1 VPDRDA
7 GDTRQRFLAVAQEL
21 FASQGYA
28 GTSIADI
35 ANRLGMSKA
44 SLYYHFRS
52 KEDMIDAL
60 LAVPLAAYAELAETA
75 SAGRHTAEELLAAVI
90 DTTVAARGLSDTIGN
105 DPSVQAV
112 LGRRAEQHQIQQ
124 INDALVA
131 GLAGPRPGA
140 TAKIRAHAAFV
151 VAKQGTLA
159 VMAAGGGRLS
169 RGQRAELVAAALR
182 ALSGPDR

>member
-1 VPDRDA
+1 MPDTDA
-7 GDTRQRFLAVAQEL
+7 GDTRQRILAVAQEL

-52 KEDMIDAL
+52 KADIIDEL
-60 LAVPLAAYAELAETA
+60 LAAPLAAYTELAENA
-75 SAGRHTAEELLAAVI
+75 SAGRHTAEELLAAI
-90 DTTVAARGLSDTIGN
+90 IAMTVDARALSDTMGN

-112 LGRRAEQHQIQQ
+112 LGGRAAQHQIQQ

-131 GLAGPRPGA
+131 ALAGPRPGA

-169 RGQRAELVAAALR
+169 RGQRAELMAAALR

>member
-1 VPDRDA
+1 MPNTET
-7 GDTRQRFLAVAQEL
+7 GDTRQRILAVAQEL

-35 ANRLGMSKA
+35 ANRLGLSKA
-44 SLYYHFRS
+44 SLYYHFKS
-52 KEDMIDAL
+52 KTDIIDEL
-60 LAVPLAAYAELAETA
+60 LAGPLAAYVELAQNA
-75 SAGRHTAEELLAAVI
+75 AAGRHTVEELLAAII
-90 DTTVAARGLSDTIGN
+90 DTTVAARALSDMMGN

-131 GLAGPRPGA
+131 ALAGPRPGT
-140 TAKIRAHAAFV
+140 TAKTRAFAALV

-159 VMAAGGGRLS
+159 VMATGGGRLS
-169 RGQRAELVAAALR
+169 RAQRAELVAAALR
-182 ALSGPDR
+182 ALGGPDR